1 MEVSEKLDLVQK
13 IVRAQTKQE
22 RRIDKSGQLEFFT
35 AEINIA
41 NEDKVNLSD
50 VKGYW
55 LSKLSCKPKRF
66 GDEELADMLE
76 ETGWFISDFQKAF
89 NELIS
94 EGQVKNL
101 DASRKR
107 PVHAVHFDKGEF
119 LKRLNS

>member
-1 MEVSEKLDLVQK
+1 MRHSIFQSNARSARTSRKPVD
-13 IVRAQTKQE
+13 
-22 RRIDKSGQLEFFT
+22 
-35 AEINIA
+35 
-41 NEDKVNLSD
+41 
-50 VKGYW
+50 W
-55 LSKLSCKPKRF
+55 LSKLSCEPRRF

-76 ETGWFISDFQKAF
+76 ETGWFVSDFQKAF

-101 DASRKR
+101 DTSRKR